1 MKIIGK
7 TASGLLVDAT
17 EDEMCRLTG
26 YQNNWYRK
34 HDGKP
39 EIGVGSVIDI
49 DATYKHIAKVNG
61 LKDEFERARA
71 ALDYLTSGLVLTR
84 DSLHT
89 ALTPPETKK
98 EVQP

>member
-26 YQNNWYRK
+26 YSSNWYRK
-34 HDGKP
+34 HDGKT
-39 EIGVGSVIDI
+39 EIGVGSEINV
-49 DATYKHIAKVNG
+49 DATYLHIQKVNG
-61 LKDEFERARA
+61 LKEQFERARA
-71 ALDYLTSGLVLTR
+71 ALDYLTSGLMLTR

-89 ALTPPETKK
+89 ALAPPTE

>member
-26 YQNNWYRK
+26 YSNNWYRK
-34 HDGKP
+34 NDGKP
-39 EIGVGSVIDI
+39 EVKVGDVINI
-49 DATYKHIAKVNG
+49 DATFKHIQKVNG
-61 LKDEFERARA
+61 LKDQFERARA

-84 DSLHT
+84 DNLHT
-89 ALTPPETKK
+89 ALTPPTE
-98 EVQP
+98 EVQS